1 VAPTTLATPER
12 RPAIALPVRTA
23 IGKKY
28 VVAASGIIGLGFVL
42 GHMVG
47 NLHAFQGP
55 KQINS
60 YGESLR
66 TLGEPLLPRSL
77 LLWIVRIVLIVAVTL
92 HVVFTVQ
99 LARQSRR
106 ARPVR
111 YSHTGIVQASYA
123 SRTMRWGGAAVFLFI
138 VFHLMDFTWG
148 VHPHFVRG
156 DVYGNL
162 VSGFRRPVVTAVYI
176 VAMACLSAHV
186 YHGTW
191 STTQTLG
198 LNQVRWDRA
207 IRRVA
212 TALAVILFVGFA
224 AVPVGVLVHLVR

>member
-1 VAPTTLATPER
+1 MTHL
-12 RPAIALPVRTA
+12 
-23 IGKKY
+23 
-28 VVAASGIIGLGFVL
+28 VVATSPVTPRRAPSLVGMKVLMAVTGVILFLFVV
-42 GHMVG
+42 GHLLG
-47 NLHAFQGP
+47 NLKVFQGP
-55 KQINS
+55 AHFNA
-60 YGESLR
+60 YAEGLR
-66 TLGEPLLPRSL
+66 TVGEPIFGRGQ